1 MTRFIFPLCSYLPH
15 PTSPHPIS
23 SVTTIIDLEHVSIST
38 LWSLRSHLQE
48 SSILGTA
55 NYPETLASTI
65 IVNSPTFFPTIWG
78 WIKAS
83 YFCLP
88 FELSGKT
95 YILAIQGWFD
105 EGTRCKFHVLGRDY
119 GSILRTIID
128 PKDLPQPYGGELH
141 WKFEDEP
148 CLDDETQAIIGE
160 VPKGPAIFV
169 DGRVRRPTAPPDS
182 ERWLHGLVLLLY
194 RE

>member
-1 MTRFIFPLCSYLPH
+1 M
-15 PTSPHPIS
+15 
-23 SVTTIIDLEHVSIST
+23 
-38 LWSLRSHLQE
+38 
-48 SSILGTA
+48 
-55 NYPETLASTI
+55 
-65 IVNSPTFFPTIWG
+65 
-78 WIKAS
+78 
-83 YFCLP
+83 
-88 FELSGKT
+88 
-95 YILAIQGWFD
+95 AIQGWFD
-105 EGTRCKFHVLGRDY
+105 EGTRCKFHVFGRDY

-182 ERWLHGLVLLLY
+182 EQ
-194 RE
+194 